1 MGVFIS
7 WSGKNSISYK
17 VAMLLRDWFPKV
29 IQTVKPFLSAVD
41 IDAGSQWTSQMFQA
55 LKETQVGII
64 CVTRTNQAEPWIN
77 FEAGSVIGGCWSFS
91 FWKGTGSASGRVSE
105 ISSEPYDYVTANL
118 FTLAK
123 SKNSTLKAAGNFS
136 SSYVAR
142 VFGAEN
148 KWSLFSTT
156 PNTIMRS
163 SGLNRRA
170 QSAAV
175 PLRAGIYHR

>member
-77 FEAGSVIGGCWSFS
+77 FQAGALA
-91 FWKGTGSASGRVSE
+91 KAMGTGDLES
-105 ISSEPYDYVTANL
+105 
-118 FTLAK
+118 
-123 SKNSTLKAAGNFS
+123 
-136 SSYVAR
+136 
-142 VFGAEN
+142 
-148 KWSLFSTT
+148 
-156 PNTIMRS
+156 
-163 SGLNRRA
+163 NR
-170 QSAAV
+170 
-175 PLRAGIYHR
+175 